1 MFRARTLAVLCS
13 LFALTASA
21 QTSAQTADP
30 VARVFHPASPLPS
43 YDVATIK
50 PFVPVTMPNGMTF
63 LGGNTVRQY
72 IRMAFGLGIGQLG
85 SGQLAAAQVVGGP
98 DWIDKDKYDIKG
110 KPSPDL
116 EQAIKKMKPEDQ
128 SAQNRMMQQSLLAD
142 RFHLKIHFE
151 VREMPVYTLVPAKG
165 GLKIK
170 AVDAPAARD
179 ANTPLPRPVPGGPPP
194 PGMSVMMM
202 NPGGA
207 RSFRASATQMSN
219 LLNLIVR
226 EGGIGDR
233 PIIDQTG
240 FTGYFDIPDL
250 TFAQLSASSD
260 ASSPASDA
268 PSLATAL
275 EQTLGLRLVLTKAPV
290 EVVVI
295 DSIDHPSEN

>member
-1 MFRARTLAVLCS
+1 MLRARTLAALCS
-13 LFALTASA
+13 LLTLTASA
-21 QTSAQTADP
+21 QTADP
-30 VARVFHPASPLPS
+30 IARVYHATPPLPS
-43 YDVATIK
+43 YEVATIK
-50 PFVPVTMPNGMTF
+50 PYVPATMPNGMIF
-63 LGGNTVRQY
+63 LGGSTARQY
-72 IRMAFGLGIGQLG
+72 IRNAYGPGI
-85 SGQLAAAQVVGGP
+85 QLAAAQVIGGP
-98 DWIDKDKYDIKG
+98 DWIDKDKFDIKG

-116 EQAIKKMKPEDQ
+116 EAAMSKMTNEDRA
-128 SAQNRMMQQSLLAD
+128 AQTRMLQQSLLAD
-142 RFHLKIHFE
+142 RFHLKVHFE
-151 VREMPVYTLVPAKG
+151 VREMPVYALVPAKG

-194 PGMSVMMM
+194 PGMSVIMM

-207 RSFRASATQMSN
+207 RSFRASAAQMPT
-219 LLNLIVR
+219 LVTLIGR

-250 TFAQLSASSD
+250 TFAQLSASAD
-260 ASSPASDA
+260 ASNPASDA

-275 EQTLGLRLVLTKAPV
+275 EETLGIKLVATKGPV

-295 DSIDHPSEN
+295 DSIDHPSDN